1 MFNPF
6 KKLKN
11 FIIRKSVETAL
22 KPIESRLEKLKPI
35 GGNMRGW
42 RTLLVNGG
50 LVALAAFLQFVA
62 GVNLADYG
70 IDGTVAT
77 IILAV
82 INFVLRFITT
92 TPVGLAGK

>member
-11 FIIRKSVETAL
+11 FIIRKTIEKAL
-22 KPIESRLEKLKPI
+22 KPIEKELEKLKPL
-35 GGNMRGW
+35 GGNMKGW
-42 RTLLVNGG
+42 RTLLVNAG
-50 LVALAAFLQFVA
+50 LAALAAFLQFVA

-82 INFVLRFITT
+82 VNFVLRSITT
-92 TPVGLAGK
+92 TPIGLKR